1 MKKRIKVWQIIVAVP
16 IILFSVIMIASGFSL
31 ISDGKTGNGIIGIV
45 IGFLC
50 LLPAAAVLILPL
62 VLKMNRKAAA
72 DPKEAHN
79 EPPAVAVPVTEQ
91 PQVVNESSPV
101 SDDVSATVNS
111 DSTNASP
118 KREIKCVS
126 IDVLNV
132 RERNANGA
140 QRQAVLYRCYDL
152 QNKGKY
158 EDDGAK
164 LNPYRLPEGWTYAV
178 LIDGVKVGD
187 TSPDDA
193 QMLADLVRE
202 GWVICGSQSFFDVSV
217 DESTGESFYTCS
229 IMIDLQK

>member
-1 MKKRIKVWQIIVAVP
+1 MKKRIKVWQIFVSAP

-31 ISDGKTGNGIIGIV
+31 ISDGKTGNGILGIV
-45 IGFLC
+45 FGFFC
-50 LLPAAAVLILPL
+50 LFPAAAVLILPL
-62 VLKMNRKAAA
+62 VLKKNRKAAA
-72 DPKEAHN
+72 DPQEARS
-79 EPPAVAVPVTEQ
+79 EPPVVSVPVTEL
-91 PQVVNESSPV
+91 PHAEREASRV
-101 SDDVSATVNS
+101 SDTVSASVNS
-111 DSTNASP
+111 ENANASP

-132 RERNANGA
+132 REKNVNGA

-164 LNPYRLPEGWTYAV
+164 LNPYRLPDGWTYAV

-187 TSPDDA
+187 TSPKDA
-193 QMLADLVRE
+193 QMLADLVRD
-202 GWVICGSQSFFDVSV
+202 GWEICGSQSFFDVSI
-217 DESTGESFYTCS
+217 DENTGDSFYTCS